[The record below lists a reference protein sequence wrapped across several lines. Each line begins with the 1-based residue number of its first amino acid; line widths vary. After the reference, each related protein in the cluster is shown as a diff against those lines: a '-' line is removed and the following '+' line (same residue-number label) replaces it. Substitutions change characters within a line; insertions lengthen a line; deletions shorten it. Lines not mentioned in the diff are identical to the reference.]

1 MNNYFQLVFTW
12 KNEYKEE
19 AKDSGLEEIQVDI
32 QKVRKQMENRDV
44 TQATKPDDV
53 LNWIMKECTKQLES
67 F

>member
-53 LNWIMKECTKQLES
+53 LNWIMEECTKQLES